1 MKLFSRTPLVALGTA
16 AAMAATSIS
25 VPAQAEEVAPA
36 QVVYVADT
44 VEEETGSS
52 NGSSDIDSDTILDYV
67 VVITGIVGV
76 LSAGLTFATA
86 FQRSLQ

>member
-1 MKLFSRTPLVALGTA
+1 MKLFSRTSLVALGSA

-25 VPAQAEEVAPA
+25 VPAQAEEVTPA
-36 QVVYVADT
+36 QVVYVAD
-44 VEEETGSS
+44 TGSS

-67 VVITGIVGV
+67 VVITGIIGV